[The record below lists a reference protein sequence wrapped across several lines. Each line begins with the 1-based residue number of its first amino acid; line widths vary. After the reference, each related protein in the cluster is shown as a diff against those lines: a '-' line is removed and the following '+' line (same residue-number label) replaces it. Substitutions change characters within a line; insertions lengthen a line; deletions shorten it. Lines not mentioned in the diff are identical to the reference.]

1 MSTGK
6 CMEISDNWNL
16 YFFFIY
22 INIIFTECFAKF
34 VTTPVS
40 CLNTHRADP
49 IIDGND
55 CDNSAGSD
63 E

>member
-1 MSTGK
+1 MFLLQQTFKPEEKWIGA
-6 CMEISDNWNL
+6 L
-16 YFFFIY
+16 
-22 INIIFTECFAKF
+22 
-34 VTTPVS
+34 VS